1 MLGED
6 EDVVDICFSNSNK
19 PGITLPMLSSRSS
32 SAREIAALLRHALGH
47 LEGDELAK
55 KVAAILDHGRETYG
69 WKYPPSWKT
78 NPDGFLGHLD
88 EICIHMAEFYDEG
101 EEPTGSAS
109 GRRRRRRRRRRRP
122 PQWTR
127 IEAEAIARCARR

>member
-1 MLGED
+1 
-6 EDVVDICFSNSNK
+6 
-19 PGITLPMLSSRSS
+19 MLSSRSS

-88 EICIHMAEFYDEG
+88 KILAHTDMTEFYDEG
-101 EEPTGSAS
+101 EEPTGGGSMDTAAAAAAVGGASAS
-109 GRRRRRRRRRRRP
+109 MD
-122 PQWTR
+122 TD
-127 IEAEAIARCARR
+127 

>member
-6 EDVVDICFSNSNK
+6 EDVVDICFSNK

-55 KVAAILDHGRETYG
+55 KVKEILDHGRETYG
-69 WKYPPSWKT
+69 WEYPPSWKT

-88 EICIHMAEFYDEG
+88 KILAHTTMAEFYDNDEG
-101 EEPTGSAS
+101 EEPTGGAS
-109 GRRRRRRRRRRRP
+109 MD
-122 PQWTR
+122 TD
-127 IEAEAIARCARR
+127 